1 MSSLSSYYEKITA
14 TGEVKCIDE
23 EIPFEVPSSWC
34 WCRLRDVCTRFS
46 TGPFGTM
53 VHKSDYAD
61 DGIPLVNPTNIKEQ
75 QIFADNICKVS
86 RLKYKELSA
95 YVLSENDV
103 ILARRGDLSKCA
115 VVNIRQVGWLAG
127 TGSFFLH
134 MLDLSLDFFIM
145 LYTSVYAQTYLIGD
159 SVGTTMNN
167 LNQGLLSKMLIPI
180 PPLHEQSR
188 IVTQYRLVIPFVER
202 YTIVHSERTLL
213 DIDLPLRIK
222 KSILQEAIQG
232 KLVPQKAEEGT
243 AQDLLEQIKEEK
255 QKLVKEGKLKK
266 SALNDSV
273 IFKGDDNRYC
283 EKIGKTVQCIEDE
296 IPFEIP
302 ESWEWVRLGA
312 IIDFSKNQSMPS
324 SLIEKDTWVLDL
336 EDIEKDSGKLLRKK
350 RMVDVQSKSDKHVF
364 KKGNVLYS
372 KLRPYLN
379 KVIIA
384 DEDGACTTEI
394 LAFDFGSI
402 YNRYAQMFLMSPYFV
417 DYATTDSYGIKMPRI
432 GSKRG
437 NNALMPLPPVSEQQ
451 RIVAQIDKLFEQLR

>member
-1 MSSLSSYYEKITA
+1 MGSYYEKITA

-34 WCRLRDVCTRFS
+34 WCRLRDVCTKFS

-86 RLKYKELSA
+86 RLKYKELST

-115 VVNIRQVGWLAG
+115 VVNNRQVGWLAG

-188 IVTQYRLVIPFVER
+188 IVAQYRLVIPFVER

-243 AQDLLEQIKEEK
+243 AQELLEQIKEEK

-273 IFKGDDNRYC
+273 IFKGDDNRYW
-283 EKIGKTVQCIEDE
+283 EKKGKEIVCIDDE

-302 ESWEWVRLGA
+302 NSWNWCRLGN
-312 IIDFSKNQSMPS
+312 I
-324 SLIEKDTWVLDL
+324 
-336 EDIEKDSGKLLRKK
+336 GKTETGTTP
-350 RMVDVQSKSDKHVF
+350 SKSHPEYFGNYIPFIGPANISKSKIISETQGLSKEGVKYGRVVPKHTILQVCIGGSIGKCAIADKPITF
-364 KKGNVLYS
+364 NQQLNS
-372 KLRPYLN
+372 ITPYLCVAEFVHVVLQTEYF
-379 KVIIA
+379 KLAIMDKATGTATPII
-384 DEDGACTTEI
+384 
-394 LAFDFGSI
+394 
-402 YNRYAQMFLMSPYFV
+402 NRSNWE
-417 DYATTDSYGIKMPRI
+417 KM
-432 GSKRG
+432 
-437 NNALMPLPPVSEQQ
+437 LFPLPPLKEQQ
-451 RIVAQIDKLFEQLR
+451 RIIKKVNEVTGIMSR